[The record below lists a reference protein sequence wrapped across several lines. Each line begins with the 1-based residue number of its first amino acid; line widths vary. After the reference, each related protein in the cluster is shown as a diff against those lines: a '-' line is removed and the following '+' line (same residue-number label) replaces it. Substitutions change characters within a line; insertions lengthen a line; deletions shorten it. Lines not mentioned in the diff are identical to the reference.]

1 MSTNGITGI
10 TGIIAISPTDRVAL
24 PSTSPSAAQPTLD
37 EGSQQPAVA
46 RFPWLSRLSR
56 QLESAA
62 HQPAAFPA
70 APALGDHLDQ
80 SA

>member
-1 MSTNGITGI
+1 MNINGVTGI
-10 TGIIAISPTDRVAL
+10 TDIIAMGPSDRAA
-24 PSTSPSAAQPTLD
+24 PPGTSPAAAQPTLD
-37 EGSQQPAVA
+37 EGTQQSAVA

>member
-1 MSTNGITGI
+1 MNINGVTGI
-10 TGIIAISPTDRVAL
+10 SGIIATGPGDRAA
-24 PSTSPSAAQPTLD
+24 PPGTSPAAAQPALD
-37 EGSQQPAVA
+37 EGTQRSAVT

-62 HQPAAFPA
+62 NQPAAFPA

>member
-1 MSTNGITGI
+1 MNINGV
-10 TGIIAISPTDRVAL
+10 TGIIAIGPTDRVV
-24 PSTSPSAAQPTLD
+24 PPGTSPSAAQPTLD
-37 EGSQQPAVA
+37 EGTQQLAVA

-62 HQPAAFPA
+62 NQPAAFPA